1 VTPTATTRPART
13 SRVPVHPEDKRNPF
27 IRSPLGGRMLSA
39 MQLPLFLLRPPAGY
53 GILTTTGRRTGKKR
67 RRCVRAI
74 RAGDHV
80 YLIAIKGQR
89 TGWAKNA
96 LANPEVTVRIAGGT
110 FHGRARAL
118 RGADEVRRAREA
130 YCEKVYPFD
139 YLTWMNWRK
148 GRPTPAR
155 IKQLFDTWFEDGR
168 PLVVELTG

>member
-1 VTPTATTRPART
+1 VTPTSTTRQAT
-13 SRVPVHPEDKRNPF
+13 AVPVRAEDKRNPF
-27 IRSPLGGRMLSA
+27 TSSAAGGRTLSA
-39 MQLPLFLLRPPAGY
+39 LQLPFFLLRPPSGY
-53 GILTTTGRRTGKKR
+53 GVLTTTGRRTGKKR

-74 RAGDHV
+74 RAGEHV

-110 FHGRARAL
+110 FHGRAREL
-118 RGADEVRRAREA
+118 RGVDDVRRAREA
-130 YCEKVYPFD
+130 YCETVHPFD

-155 IKQLFDTWFEDGR
+155 IKQLFHTWFEDGR